1 MALTLRQIRNNT
13 AAARGLMRRARAE
26 KFAVGA
32 FNLDNQETLKAIA
45 RAALVKKSPVIV
57 EVTHEEI
64 RSIGIDNVRDM
75 VDNYKREL
83 GIEIYLG
90 LDHGPSVDAAIE
102 SIEAGF
108 ELIHIDISRADVGAS
123 DEDIIAGTKLVAD
136 CARLTGA
143 LVESEPRYFDGVPQD
158 AHGKPDHD
166 KFREGF
172 SDPETAKQFVE
183 ATNIDIFAA
192 AIGNLHGKHAAPKV
206 LDLQL
211 LKHIRET
218 IVCNI
223 SLHGGSGTPGHY
235 FQDAIKIGVSKINI
249 SSDMRIAF
257 RDSLERALKEN
268 PDELAVFKLMDEVI
282 GSVQRVVEEKMDMF
296 GSVGKSRA

>member
-45 RAALVKKSPVIV
+45 RAAVVKKSPVIV
-57 EVTHEEI
+57 EVTHDEI

-83 GIEIYLG
+83 GIEMYLG
-90 LDHGPSVDAAIE
+90 LDHGPSVEAAIE

-108 ELIHIDISRADVGAS
+108 ELIHIDISRAEVGAS

-143 LVESEPRYFDGVPQD
+143 LVESEPRYFFEVPQD
-158 AHGKPDHD
+158 DRGKPDHA

-172 SDPETAKQFVE
+172 SSPENAREFIE

-192 AIGNLHGKHAAPKV
+192 AVGNLHGKNHAPKM
-206 LDLQL
+206 LDLEL
-211 LKHIRET
+211 LKLLRQSIE
-218 IVCNI
+218 CNL

-268 PDELAVFKLMDEVI
+268 PDELAVFRLMDEVI

-296 GSVGKSRA
+296 GSVGKSHA

>member
-26 KFAVGA
+26 RFAVGA

-45 RAALVKKSPVIV
+45 RAAVVKKSPVIV
-57 EVTHEEI
+57 EVTHDEI
-64 RSIGIDNVRDM
+64 RSLGIDNVRDM
-75 VDNYKREL
+75 VDNYKSEL

-90 LDHGPSVDAAIE
+90 LDHGPSVESAIE

-108 ELIHIDISRADVGAS
+108 ELIHIDISRADSNAS
-123 DEDIIAGTKLVAD
+123 DEDIVAGTKLVAD

-158 AHGKPDHD
+158 AHGKPDHN

-172 SDPETAKQFVE
+172 SSPNSAKEFVE
-183 ATNIDIFAA
+183 ATSIDIYAA
-192 AIGNLHGKHAAPKV
+192 AVGNLHGKHAAPKM
-206 LDLQL
+206 LDLEL
-211 LKHIRET
+211 LRQIRES
-218 IVCNI
+218 IDCHI
-223 SLHGGSGTPGHY
+223 SIHGGGGTPGHY
-235 FQDAIKIGVSKINI
+235 FQDAIKLGVNKINI
-249 SSDMRIAF
+249 SSDMRLAF
-257 RDSLERALKEN
+257 RDSLERALREN

-296 GSVGKSRA
+296 GSVGKSKA